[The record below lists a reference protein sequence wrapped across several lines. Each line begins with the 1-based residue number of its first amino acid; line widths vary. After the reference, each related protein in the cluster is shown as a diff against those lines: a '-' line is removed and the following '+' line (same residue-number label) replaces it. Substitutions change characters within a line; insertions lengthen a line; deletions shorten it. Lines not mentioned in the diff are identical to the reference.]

1 MLARHL
7 DVDPEKALTA
17 ANYKFESRFRDMER
31 AIIADGKV
39 LAEQTLEALDQEWR
53 AAKKRVG

>member
-1 MLARHL
+1 
-7 DVDPEKALTA
+7 
-17 ANYKFESRFRDMER
+17 MER